1 MAAIRAGAVPR
12 GQILGP
18 ARIGVGDPG
27 DRHVGEFGQD
37 VCMASGDI
45 SGAYDANAG
54 HWGHSPAYATSDG
67 HQTNM
72 FISACTGQLS

>member
-1 MAAIRAGAVPR
+1 MAAVRAGAMPR
-12 GQILGP
+12 RQILGS

-27 DRHVGEFGQD
+27 DRHVGESGQN

-45 SGAYDANAG
+45 SGAYDADAG
-54 HWGHSPAYATSDG
+54 HWGHNPAYATSGG

-72 FISACTGQLS
+72 FISACIGQLS